1 MKEWYVESIK
11 RIVEKKD
18 YAEILASESR
28 MLNLIPSEDAVSIL
42 KQLFNE
48 ADDSIGKSQPFYRS
62 RIFDSLLSIRVF
74 DKVEF
79 LIQTL
84 ETSSSG
90 WSYACCRELATFKD
104 PRAIEKL
111 CQVVRKSDD
120 PDLRSS
126 AVEALE
132 VNGDASAL
140 DIDSEFFMLTPLWNS
155 LPKPSLTFQ
164 RTLSPT
170 QAFDQPPTTPP
181 ATTHATHPPTTPPDS
196 PTNAPSPKP
205 TATQSDSTP
214 VRKQAKTQP
223 RVDPF
228 PQQISQRQHS
238 DVLGNCPTPLR
249 RFQELELGRFQEMQ

>member
-140 DIDSEFFMLTPLWNS
+140 DTLRMAVKNDLGTDYEGRPISEAAEKAIQEITSRLGPSS
-155 LPKPSLTFQ
+155 L
-164 RTLSPT
+164 
-170 QAFDQPPTTPP
+170 
-181 ATTHATHPPTTPPDS
+181 
-196 PTNAPSPKP
+196 
-205 TATQSDSTP
+205 
-214 VRKQAKTQP
+214 
-223 RVDPF
+223 
-228 PQQISQRQHS
+228 
-238 DVLGNCPTPLR
+238 
-249 RFQELELGRFQEMQ
+249 